1 MVPTLSFSL
10 KFSKYYE
17 KISMNNNMVL
27 SRIYDGSWGL
37 EDIYYLYLNLLI
49 WMLRWKFT
57 IKIREE
63 VKQLTLRYLL
73 ATLKP
78 V

>member
-17 KISMNNNMVL
+17 KISMSNNMVL